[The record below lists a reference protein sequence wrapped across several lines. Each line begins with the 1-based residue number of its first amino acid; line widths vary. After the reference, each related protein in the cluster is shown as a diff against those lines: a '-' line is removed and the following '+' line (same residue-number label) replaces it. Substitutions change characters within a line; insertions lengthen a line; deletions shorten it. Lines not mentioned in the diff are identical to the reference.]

1 MKKETAIT
9 HLPVIALRG
18 LVIFP
23 HMILHFDVTRKRSTD
38 AIKAAIEGDRRI
50 FLVTQRDETVDD
62 VGASQLYKIG
72 VIAQIRQTL
81 NTPDGATRVLVQGL
95 QTARLEVL
103 ETKDPYLTAAV
114 TELPE
119 PSDRM
124 SDAEKSAMCRMLS
137 EVFSD
142 YGEVSPKMPKE
153 LYKGIIGEKNLAR
166 MIELIVFNI
175 YLKPEDKQA
184 LLQCTTLKKRAQLLI
199 KVMSEEIGIIKLEQE
214 ISEQVRD
221 NLDKNQRDFY
231 LREQMR
237 IISNQLGEGDD
248 PQTEGFEYMDRID
261 EIGFDPDTHDKLI
274 RECEKLMRLVPGSQE
289 AAVVRTY
296 LDAVLELP
304 WNTYTT
310 NRKDIVKAEKQLEK
324 DHYGLKKVKERI
336 LEIVALNQWE
346 DADKKGQIICL
357 VGPPGVGKTSV
368 AKSIAAALGR
378 NYVRV
383 SLGGVHDE
391 AEIRGHRKTYL
402 GSMPGR
408 IAKALT
414 QAKSMNPVMLLDEI
428 DKLGSDYKGDP
439 ASAMLEVLDSEQN
452 VSFRDHYLEIPID
465 LSDVLFVTTA
475 NTLDTIPAPLLD
487 RMDVIELGSYTREEK
502 FNIAQKHL
510 IPKQYAKHG
519 LKTAKFKITDAALYD
534 IIDKYTKEAG
544 VRTLERT
551 IAKLC
556 RKALRQL
563 VQDDA
568 KVTVK
573 PANLPD
579 YLGAPK
585 YLSDDIPELDE
596 TGLVNGLAWT
606 SVGGVIMPL
615 EVLVLDGSGKIEIT
629 GSLGDVMKES
639 AKIAVSLTRS
649 LAHRYEIDPDF
660 YKNKDIHI
668 HAPEGAVPK
677 DGPSAGVTMT
687 TALISALSGMA
698 VRRDVAMTGEITLRG
713 KVLPIGG
720 LREKTMAAYKA
731 GVKTVIIP
739 KENESDM
746 KELDEVILNNLNF
759 VIADNINTVLDTA
772 LVRTNSL
779 NGRKKLPAHVQAA
792 VDAAVK
798 NGDKAG
804 IRSDRP

>member
-1 MKKETAIT
+1 MRKETVIT

-23 HMILHFDVTRKRSTD
+23 RMIVHFDVSRKRSTD
-38 AIKAAIEGDRRI
+38 AIKAAVEGDRRI
-50 FLVTQRDETVDD
+50 FLVTQRDETLDD
-62 VGASQLYKIG
+62 VGASQLYRVG
-72 VIAQIRQTL
+72 VVAQIRQTL

-95 QTARLEVL
+95 NTARLESL
-103 ETKDPYLTAAV
+103 DAKDPYLFASIS
-114 TELPE
+114 ELPE
-119 PSDRM
+119 PSNRM
-124 SDAEKSAMCRMLS
+124 SAAEESALCRSLS
-137 EVFSD
+137 EVFSK
-142 YGEVSPKMPKE
+142 YSEISPKMPKE
-153 LYKGIIGEKNLAR
+153 LYKGILSAKSLGR
-166 MIELIVFNI
+166 MMELIIFNI
-175 YLKPEDKQA
+175 YLKPEDKQE

-199 KVMSEEIGIIKLEQE
+199 RFMSEEIGIIRLEQE
-214 ISEQVRD
+214 ISEQVRE

-248 PQTEGFEYMDRID
+248 PQTEGYEYMDRID

-304 WNTYTT
+304 WNVYTT
-310 NRKDIVKAEKQLEK
+310 NRKDISKAEKQLEK

-402 GSMPGR
+402 GAMPGR
-408 IAKALT
+408 IAKALV
-414 QAKSMNPVMLLDEI
+414 QARSMNPVMLLDEI

-439 ASAMLEVLDSEQN
+439 SSAMLEVLDSEQN
-452 VSFRDHYLEIPID
+452 VAFRDHYLEIPID
-465 LSDVLFVTTA
+465 LSNVLFVTTA

-487 RMDVIELGSYTREEK
+487 RMEIIELGSYTREEK

-519 LKTAKFKITDAALYD
+519 LKTSKLKITDAALYD
-534 IIDKYTKEAG
+534 VIDKYTREAG

-556 RKALRQL
+556 RKALRRL
-563 VQDDA
+563 VSDDS
-568 KVTVK
+568 KITLR
-573 PANLPD
+573 PADLPEL
-579 YLGAPK
+579 LGAPK
-585 YLSDDIPELDE
+585 YLGEDIPQQDE
-596 TGLVNGLAWT
+596 IGLVNGLAWT
-606 SVGGVIMPL
+606 SAGGVIMPL
-615 EVLVLDGSGKIEIT
+615 EVLVLDGTGKIEIT

-639 AKIAVSLTRS
+639 AKIAISLVRS
-649 LAHRYEIDPDF
+649 LAHRYEIDPEF

-687 TALISALSGMA
+687 TALVSALSGMA

-713 KVLPIGG
+713 KVLAIGG

-731 GVKTVIIP
+731 GVKTVVIP
-739 KENESDM
+739 KENEPDM
-746 KELDEVILNNLNF
+746 MELDEVILKNLEF
-759 VIADNINTVLDTA
+759 VTADDINTVLDA
-772 LVRTNSL
+772 AIVKTNSL
-779 NGRKKLPAHVQAA
+779 PGKKKLPAHIQAA
-792 VDAAVK
+792 VGSAV
-798 NGDKAG
+798 NGGEKTG
-804 IRSDRP
+804 IHSDRQ